1 MFVRYFVVLALP
13 YPQAE
18 AALLDG
24 PERWVPGLARAADG
38 RGERLLGEVGIGD
51 GPRIDRTVAIEIGD
65 AVRLAAGVV
74 LPFSWRAVTG
84 ARLFPAFEAD
94 LELAGLGV
102 DRTQLSI
109 NARYTPP
116 MGAIGRAIDRALLH
130 RVAEATVKDF
140 LDHVAIALEAHT
152 VAPG

>member
-1 MFVRYFVVLALP
+1 MFVRYYVELALP
-13 YPQAE
+13 YPRAE

-24 PERWVPGLARAADG
+24 PERWVPGLAREADD

-51 GPRIDRTVAIEIGD
+51 ERRIDRTVEIEVGD
-65 AVRLAAGVV
+65 AVHVAAGVV
-74 LPFSWRAVTG
+74 LPLSWQAATG
-84 ARLFPAFEAD
+84 SRLFPAFEAD

-116 MGAIGRAIDRALLH
+116 MGIIGRAIDRALLH

-140 LDHVAIALEAHT
+140 LDHVGEALQTHA